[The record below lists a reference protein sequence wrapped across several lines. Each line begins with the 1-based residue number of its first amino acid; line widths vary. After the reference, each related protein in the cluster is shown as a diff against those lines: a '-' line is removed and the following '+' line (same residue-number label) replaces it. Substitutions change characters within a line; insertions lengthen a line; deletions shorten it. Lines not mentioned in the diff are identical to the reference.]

1 MFWIEQS
8 ITELKEDLI
17 IAKCSLGL
25 FGVGILVV
33 TIQEYILRLY
43 TNIQKNLSYI
53 N

>member
-8 ITELKEDLI
+8 ITELKEDII

-25 FGVGILVV
+25 FGVGILV